1 MEGAGMEYLEALLK
15 AANLAREAILQRLGD
30 REAGAVVE
38 EGEVDVTRRIDLIA
52 EDKVEE
58 CLRSEGVPAW
68 LVSEE
73 TPLKKLSEK
82 PSVVIVLDPLDGTR
96 NFVNAIPFY
105 AVSLALGKFQ
115 GGRFPSTGDLVAGVV
130 EDVPRGDVFHAV
142 KGEGAY
148 HNGRRVERIAREPG
162 DKPLIT
168 LYSYGSLPNP
178 GSLQRLL
185 KEFKV
190 RVLGSL
196 ALELC
201 YVALGRLDGLIDARG
216 RARLADFAAA
226 KVILE
231 EAGGSI
237 TDLRGRAIEAPL
249 DDARGRF
256 NLLAAGDKAIHGRL
270 LSLLGRA
277 AAPTPRGT

>member
-1 MEGAGMEYLEALLK
+1 MEYLEALFE

-30 REAGAVVE
+30 KEAGIVVE
-38 EGEVDVTRRIDLIA
+38 EGEADVTRRIDLIA
-52 EDKVEE
+52 EDRIEE
-58 CLRSEGVPAW
+58 CLRNEGVPAW

-82 PSVVIVLDPLDGTR
+82 PKLIVVLDPLDGTR

-105 AVSLALGKFQ
+105 AVSLALGEFRR
-115 GGRFPSTGDLVAGVV
+115 GRSPSTGDLIAGVV
-130 EDVPRGDVFHAV
+130 KDVPRGDVFHAV

-148 HNGRRVERIAREPG
+148 YNGGRIERALRGPR
-162 DKPLIT
+162 DKPLIAI
-168 LYSYGSLPNP
+168 YSSGSLPNP
-178 GSLQRLL
+178 SSLPRLL
-185 KEFKV
+185 KEFKI

-237 TDLRGRAIEAPL
+237 TDLKGRAIEAPL
-249 DDARGRF
+249 DDTRGRF
-256 NLLAAGDKAIHGRL
+256 HLLAAGDGAFHERL
-270 LSLLGRA
+270 LSLLR
-277 AAPTPRGT
+277 